1 MMLPLLLLLSGR
13 AVAQEFRGTISGTVT
28 DATGAVVKDA
38 RVTITETSTNT
49 INRTKTDS
57 AGQYVVPFLQPGTYQ
72 IVVEMASF
80 KKDVRNGVT
89 LQANEHPLIDMTL
102 QAGNAQETISVTE
115 DAPLVDTANASAGQV
130 ITTKEVEDYP
140 VNGRTPI
147 TLVELAVGVVPSSQ
161 PSQIHHFD
169 NSGASN
175 WSIGGTPAQASEVLL
190 DGTPDTTWQGDVAYN
205 PPQGVVKELSI
216 SFSDTDASYGHTI
229 GGVMNQIT
237 MSGTNKLLG
246 SVYEFHVIPSLA
258 ANTYFNKRTSPIQ
271 TLPPQKFDQYG
282 LTIGGPVLT
291 PKLFDGRNKVF
302 FFFFFG
308 HESLPDSNPSTTT
321 NTVPTDAERKGDF
334 SAPLP
339 LGCPNGYLGTDYSHC
354 ANGSA
359 NPYQLYRHISGH
371 DGNPQTDSEQYS
383 DQR

>member
-1 MMLPLLLLLSGR
+1 MTPPENSTFFRGQLYPITLPVLCMMLTLLLLLSGR
-13 AVAQEFRGTISGTVT
+13 AVAQEFRGTISGTVA
-28 DATGAVVKDA
+28 DSTGAVIKDA
-38 RVTITETSTNT
+38 QVIITETSTNT
-49 INRTKTDS
+49 VNRTRTDS

-80 KKDVRNGVT
+80 KKDMRNGVT
-89 LQANEHPLIDMTL
+89 LQANEHPLIDITL

-115 DAPLVDTANASAGQV
+115 DAPLIDTANASVGQV

-147 TLVELAVGVVPSSQ
+147 TLVELAVGVVPTSQ
-161 PSQIHHFD
+161 PSQIHPFD
-169 NSGASN
+169 NSGASS

-205 PPQGVVKELSI
+205 PPQGVVEELSI
-216 SFSDTDASYGHTI
+216 SVSDTDASYGHTI

-237 MSGTNKLLG
+237 MSGANKLHG

-258 ANTYFNKRTSPIQ
+258 ANTYFNKRTSPVQ
-271 TLPPQKFDQYG
+271 ALPPQKFDQYG
-282 LTIGGPVLT
+282 LTIGGPVFI

-302 FFFFFG
+302 FFFG
-308 HESLPDSNPSTTT
+308 YEALPDSTPSTTT

-334 SAPLP
+334 SALLP
-339 LGCPNGYLGTDYSHC
+339 LGCPTFNY
-354 ANGSA
+354 
-359 NPYQLYRHISGH
+359 
-371 DGNPQTDSEQYS
+371 PQVES
-383 DQR
+383 RV